1 MEEFYE
7 KFRDLKITPIDVDK
21 TINSLSD
28 YKLNELVNKLNSA
41 LAKENK
47 DMSVGGDS
55 LYNFV
60 ATNRLSGGKN
70 DCIRFECRLRK
81 VEELANFSALYADI
95 VLINNP
101 FEEYLER
108 HEFNEQIRY
117 NLANDYNE
125 PKNLYRQTGR
135 NKLELSYG

>member
-108 HEFNEQIRY
+108 
-117 NLANDYNE
+117 L
-125 PKNLYRQTGR
+125 
-135 NKLELSYG
+135 